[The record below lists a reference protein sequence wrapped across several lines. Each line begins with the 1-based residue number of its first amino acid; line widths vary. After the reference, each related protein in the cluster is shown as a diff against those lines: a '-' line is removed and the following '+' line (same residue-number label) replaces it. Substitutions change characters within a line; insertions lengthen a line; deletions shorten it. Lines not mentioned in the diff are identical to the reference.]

1 MPWQLLQQRGL
12 VLEKV
17 VAPKRASC
25 DGNGR
30 VVAAWF
36 VQCFLCCGFLAMFGL
51 AGTVSTPVLDVSV
64 AVHFCWTVCARN
76 LQKAASLTSDFS
88 PAIQHAAQWML
99 CSQEQECSFR
109 YYTVHVFLRSFI
121 CSWSM
126 QLESTAWCRTC
137 FTCSWSDSPSY
148 ACCRADVLR
157 HWRRQNPP

>member
-1 MPWQLLQQRGL
+1 VFPFIDDLIEQFFVLVLTSSMKAVQLQQRDL

-64 AVHFCWTVCARN
+64 AVRFCWTLCARN
-76 LQKAASLTSDFS
+76 LQKAASLSS
-88 PAIQHAAQWML
+88 
-99 CSQEQECSFR
+99 
-109 YYTVHVFLRSFI
+109 
-121 CSWSM
+121 
-126 QLESTAWCRTC
+126 
-137 FTCSWSDSPSY
+137 
-148 ACCRADVLR
+148 
-157 HWRRQNPP
+157 